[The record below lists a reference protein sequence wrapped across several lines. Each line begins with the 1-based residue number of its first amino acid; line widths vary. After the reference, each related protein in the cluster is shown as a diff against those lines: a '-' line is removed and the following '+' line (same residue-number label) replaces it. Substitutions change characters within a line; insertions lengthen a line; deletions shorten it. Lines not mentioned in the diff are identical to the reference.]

1 MSRSNR
7 ARRTR
12 LALLLASGLLLA
24 GAASGCATCALWDA
38 QRDRTLIQLPD
49 DEHGEPRPLV
59 ESEFVNNVS
68 GLLLSPFTILFDIVA
83 FPVQVWE
90 GYRPYGDKR

>member
-7 ARRTR
+7 WRRTR
-12 LALLLASGLLLA
+12 LALLLACGLVA
-24 GAASGCATCALWDA
+24 PGCATCALWDA
-38 QRDRTLIQLPD
+38 QRDRTLIHLPD
-49 DEHGEPRPLV
+49 DEHGEPRPQV

-68 GLLLSPFTILFDIVA
+68 ALLLSPFTILFDIVA

-90 GYRPYGDKR
+90 GYRPYGEKR

>member
-1 MSRSNR
+1 MSRSIR
-7 ARRTR
+7 ARRR
-12 LALLLASGLLLA
+12 LLPLLITSGLGLFA
-24 GAASGCATCALWDA
+24 PGCATCALWDA
-38 QRDRTLIQLPD
+38 QRERTLIHLPD

-68 GLLLSPFTILFDIVA
+68 ALLLSPFTILFDIVA